1 MPNMPFRRTLGWSC
15 LLLVPCLLTAFARP
29 ASALQS
35 AGSDA
40 DAEVVLAEKKA
51 AQAFEAYQAKRFAE
65 AVGLYLEAHR
75 AAPNADI
82 LYNVARIYD
91 AKLADRPL
99 AISFYRRYIADPGAI
114 ADRIQVANERL
125 LTLREAE
132 LAVTR
137 ATPATDAA
145 TPAAPVDGKG
155 GAASAAPEP
164 GWSPPEVIGVIM
176 GITGVVALGVGAGFG
191 VAAMGETQTM
201 RDLCD
206 GNVCSEQRGI
216 DAAESASDHATI
228 STIGFA
234 SGGALLAFGAAFYY
248 WLGAEP
254 SESPKQA
261 SGTGL
266 RLGAQVGQGPGAFA
280 LELGGS
286 W

>member
-1 MPNMPFRRTLGWSC
+1 MLNMPSRHPLRWSWW
-15 LLLVPCLLTAFARP
+15 LLVPCLVTAFSSP
-29 ASALQS
+29 VSAAQ
-35 AGSDA
+35 ADGSEA
-40 DAEVVLAEKKA
+40 DAEVALAEKKA

-91 AKLADRPL
+91 AKLGDRPL
-99 AISFYRRYIADPGAI
+99 AISFYRRYIADPGAV

-125 LTLREAE
+125 ITLREAE
-132 LAVTR
+132 LAVAR
-137 ATPATDAA
+137 AAPATDAPPA
-145 TPAAPVDGKG
+145 TPSDGSG
-155 GAASAAPEP
+155 SAASALEP
-164 GWSPPEVIGVIM
+164 GWSTPEVIGAVM
-176 GITGVVALGVGAGFG
+176 GITGVVAIGVGAGFG
-191 VAAMGETQTM
+191 IAAMRETQTM
-201 RDLCD
+201 HDLCE

-228 STIGFA
+228 STIGFV
-234 SGGALLAFGAAFYY
+234 SGGALLAFGAAFHY
-248 WLGAEP
+248 WLGSEP

-261 SGTGL
+261 SDAGL
-266 RLGAQVGQGPGAFA
+266 RLGAHMGRNPGAFG